1 MMMDTSNFYL
11 MTPLTRPE
19 FIRIKLSDIPDEI
32 IDEHKLKEKAIK
44 DGSVYTM
51 TIHGMY
57 GLPQAGLLANELLE
71 KRPNKHGYQQSKLV
85 PGLWK
90 HDWHPMQFT
99 LVVDDFGIKYIG
111 KEHALHLNTA
121 LEDNYKVTTKWDGKQ
136 YIGITLGWDYKRHQ
150 VHPSMPNNALTQFR
164 HIMKSWQQHAPYP
177 IVSIQYGAKK
187 QYDTQASAAP
197 PLDAKGKNFIQQVCR
212 KFLLLGRAVDSTLLF
227 PISVIALQSASPT
240 EDTMKQTQQL
250 LDYIATQEKAVLTYN
265 TSNTKLVT
273 QSNAS
278 YLSEPKIR
286 SRPGGHFFLSSDSIV
301 PHNNRAIQNITYIIK
316 HVTTSAT
323 EAELAV
329 LYIMAREAV
338 YIYIILKE
346 MGHK

>member
-1 MMMDTSNFYL
+1 MEKIVCSVRPEKAEPNRTCFVVRGDQINYPGKVATPTAEMLVKKLLFNSVIFTKDAHSMMMDTSNFYL

-136 YIGITLGWDYKRHQ
+136 YIGITLGWDYKRRQ

-164 HIMKSWQQHAPYP
+164 HIMKS
-177 IVSIQYGAKK
+177 
-187 QYDTQASAAP
+187 
-197 PLDAKGKNFIQQVCR
+197 
-212 KFLLLGRAVDSTLLF
+212 
-227 PISVIALQSASPT
+227 
-240 EDTMKQTQQL
+240 
-250 LDYIATQEKAVLTYN
+250 
-265 TSNTKLVT
+265 
-273 QSNAS
+273 
-278 YLSEPKIR
+278 
-286 SRPGGHFFLSSDSIV
+286 
-301 PHNNRAIQNITYIIK
+301 
-316 HVTTSAT
+316 
-323 EAELAV
+323 
-329 LYIMAREAV
+329 
-338 YIYIILKE
+338 
-346 MGHK
+346 